1 MTPEQLASEELAEW
15 REKTI
20 KKELEMITEV
30 AKVELQMSSGSVRK
44 MTYKGEIEI
53 ERNTGLVS
61 YLVVMFCNYK
71 LHSQWSTLLS
81 IMMKSVQRL
90 VK

>member
-1 MTPEQLASEELAEW
+1 MFKKILAGDISTKQLVRMTPEQLASEELAEW

-61 YLVVMFCNYK
+61 
-71 LHSQWSTLLS
+71 
-81 IMMKSVQRL
+81 
-90 VK
+90 